1 MTPHEKAAQTLKQ
14 HKAAQ
19 RQREAERKAERELI
33 RKNLRQIIDSDSATA
48 AEKLEAARLLL
59 EAQ

>member
-19 RQREAERKAERELI
+19 KRKAAEAKAERELI
-33 RKNLRQIIDSDSATA
+33 KKSLREVLEREDATA

-59 EAQ
+59 EAE

>member
-1 MTPHEKAAQTLKQ
+1 MTPHEKAAQTLKA

-19 RQREAERKAERELI
+19 KQREADRKAERELI
-33 RKNLRQIIDSDSATA
+33 RKNLRQIIDSENATA